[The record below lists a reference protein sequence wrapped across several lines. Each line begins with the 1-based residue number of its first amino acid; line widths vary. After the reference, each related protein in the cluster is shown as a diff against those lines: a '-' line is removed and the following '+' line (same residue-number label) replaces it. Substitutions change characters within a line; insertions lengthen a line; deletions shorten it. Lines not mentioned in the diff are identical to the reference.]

1 MGGNISTQEQ
11 KSISKMVNNITN
23 QAKATVNNELNMKM
37 ISNLTINITIG
48 KGAVMN
54 CGKNPLNVTLTSQ
67 SISEGYLE
75 AQSKFSSDFASQLEN
90 DINNKLNT
98 QLHQQNS
105 GINLPSVNQS
115 DTQQTIENY
124 TKNNVKNI
132 VEQTINN
139 IAKGY
144 DNKKQ
149 TINFTLEGTLN
160 ADGCNFSN
168 SNFEK
173 MALSNIS
180 DTISNGI
187 FNALVA
193 NKDINTEK
201 SVVSQKNLGIF
212 GGLLALVVVICIVG
226 CVVIGGRG
234 MITNSKGNNQ
244 DNYQDDSYYQDDS
257 QGVEMSKSSKY
268 D

>member
-1 MGGNISTQEQ
+1 MGGNISSQEQ
-11 KSISKMVNNITN
+11 KSVNEMVNNITN
-23 QAKATVNNELNMKM
+23 QSKATVNNKLDMKM
-37 ISNLTINITIG
+37 ISDLTINITIG

-54 CGKNPLNVTLTSQ
+54 CGKNPLNVTLSSQ
-67 SISEGYLE
+67 SISQGYLE
-75 AQSKFSSDFASQLEN
+75 AQSKFSSDFATQLEN
-90 DINNKLNT
+90 DINNKLKT
-98 QLHQQNS
+98 QLQQQNS

-144 DNKKQ
+144 DKKKQ

-212 GGLLALVVVICIVG
+212 GGLLALVVVICIIG
-226 CVVIGGRG
+226 CVIIGGGG
-234 MITNSKGNNQ
+234 MMSGSKGKNQ
-244 DNYQDDSYYQDDS
+244 DDYQGYEMTGDDSYY
-257 QGVEMSKSSKY
+257 EK
-268 D
+268 